1 MVAHMTAFGSSSDNF
16 KEGNG
21 DVSLQDKKA
30 DALTA
35 NETNASDSTEDSSE
49 EEDSA
54 NESSTENN
62 DTENE
67 SEPSRS
73 SHEPDPPP
81 KPETEKHGGGDAL
94 PKTSCSKCEA
104 IRNEGYNSV
113 TPRNISRGR
122 YLLLL
127 EDEGT
132 YQCSITGLAFEVSQK
147 VQIKY
152 SILSWTKYAMCLKD
166 SWKLAGPIF
175 DVDCDPSILKSI
187 HFPHSLCLADPTSE
201 LTFGILHVKNQR
213 SLIEPPTDHTGSH
226 IKWTVTSLSPVGT
239 VVQTSQPTEHHGVV
253 LVYKELA
260 KRPSSSFRIYLATNN
275 QSDINDIKKVVQR
288 SNKKYVKIEKPPTCQ
303 RLLQE
308 GKTYRLTSE
317 PEAEIGPKAGYEMI
331 AGDFNR
337 MTPSLAVDLV
347 CVCVYISLMQELQFS
362 QEVVMLKGYFE
373 VFFEQS
379 PPFELSLIEVD
390 SEQTVW
396 TAKLREGD
404 CEDNA
409 TEKPRKS
416 SQRRKRSMSTSDED
430 LPNKRSKWKDV
441 ADGFQ
446 TVKPDVTDQQLMMV
460 AKKMGKEWQQV
471 AILYLGLNLQDLE
484 KLPDEDLTMRKFKM
498 LDLWRRKVKGG
509 ASASLLHEA
518 LNKEDVPNE
527 VRDVLEGRYATCL
540 SLGLLAQIVTSVV
553 KRIECTKSINSVMYE
568 TVSILIFFQYIL

>member
-1 MVAHMTAFGSSSDNF
+1 MVAHMTAFGSSADNF
-16 KEGNG
+16 KDGNG
-21 DVSLQDKKA
+21 DVLLQDEKA

-35 NETNASDSTEDSSE
+35 NVTNASDSTEDSTE

-67 SEPSRS
+67 SDPSS
-73 SHEPDPPP
+73 SSQEPDPPP
-81 KPETEKHGGGDAL
+81 KPETEKHDGGAL

-104 IRNEGYNSV
+104 IQNEGYNSV

-132 YQCSITGLAFEVSQK
+132 YQCSITGLVFEVSQK
-147 VQIKY
+147 VQIQY
-152 SILSWTKYAMCLKD
+152 SILSWTKYGMFLKD

-201 LTFGILHVKNQR
+201 LTFGILHIKNR
-213 SLIEPPTDHTGSH
+213 RPIFEPSTDHSGSH

-239 VVQTSQPTEHHGVV
+239 VVKTSQPTEHHGVV
-253 LVYKELA
+253 LVYKEVA
-260 KRPSSSFRIYLATNN
+260 KRPSCSFRIYLATNN

-303 RLLQE
+303 RLLQD

-317 PEAEIGPKAGYEMI
+317 PEAEIGPK
-331 AGDFNR
+331 
-337 MTPSLAVDLV
+337 
-347 CVCVYISLMQELQFS
+347 ELQFS

-416 SQRRKRSMSTSDED
+416 SQKRKRSRSTSDED
-430 LPNKRSKWKDV
+430 LSNKKSKGKDM
-441 ADGFQ
+441 ADI
-446 TVKPDVTDQQLMMV
+446 TDQQLMMV
-460 AKKMGKEWQQV
+460 ARKMGKEWQQV
-471 AILYLGLNLQDLE
+471 AILHLDLKLQDLE

-509 ASASLLHEA
+509 ASAPLLYEA

-527 VRDVLEGRYATCL
+527 VRDVLEEIIA
-540 SLGLLAQIVTSVV
+540 S
-553 KRIECTKSINSVMYE
+553 
-568 TVSILIFFQYIL
+568 